1 MHPFI
6 LWTMDVQHES
16 HCWRDELHSNVHC
29 CHASQH
35 DWVLDPQV
43 FAKRSAKCRVHL
55 SGLTFVKFDVI
66 RCTPDRLP
74 RMIEFYRHTLEP
86 CEFCAIKPYVKLP

>member
-1 MHPFI
+1 MS
-6 LWTMDVQHES
+6 DVTSSSASFHSFLSLDDGHVQQES

-55 SGLTFVKFDVI
+55 SGLTFVKLMLD
-66 RCTPDRLP
+66 LSA
-74 RMIEFYRHTLEP
+74 Y
-86 CEFCAIKPYVKLP
+86 